1 MNEANNQEVLQA
13 INRAIKH
20 KARFFAYRLPG
31 SESYEFGAQ
40 LIEQQS
46 HIGFAI
52 YPFAVTGEAQPTF
65 IARQY
70 DAKAFLKVHA
80 STMESCTSLRTV
92 ENNSTEHDDYLQLAH
107 RAIDE
112 MKQGKFRKLVLSRTI
127 VGGHVIDDWAG
138 IFHSLCENNRQSFVF
153 VYNTAETG
161 AWLGVTPEQFLS
173 SHHRNVSCMALAA
186 TKPFDS
192 DRPWTAKEVE
202 EQAFVADFIAQKMQ
216 ELGIKYTKSETID
229 RRAGNVKHIC
239 NLFTAERL
247 TMSQIEKM
255 KKALH
260 PTPAISG
267 LPQVDAVKFVMQ
279 NEKHRRLYYGGYIG
293 PVYATGDFDFFV
305 NLRSMM
311 FDSSRY
317 CIYSGGGL
325 TAQSNADDEWEETE
339 MKSQLLREHMK

>member
-1 MNEANNQEVLQA
+1 MNETNNKEVLQA

-31 SESYEFGAQ
+31 SERYEFGAQ

-46 HIGFAI
+46 HVGFVVF
-52 YPFAVTGEAQPTF
+52 PFEGCAEAQAAF
-65 IARQY
+65 IAMQY
-70 DAKAFLKVHA
+70 DAKAFLKVPA
-80 STMESCTSLRTV
+80 TTMDNCEALRPV
-92 ENNSTEHDDYLQLAH
+92 ENCSTEHDDYIQLAH

-112 MKQGKFRKLVLSRTI
+112 MKQGKFSKLVLSRTI
-127 VGGHVIDDWAG
+127 VNGHALSDWG
-138 IFHSLCENNRQSFVF
+138 DIFHSLCEKNKQAFVF
-153 VYNTAETG
+153 IYNTAETG

-173 SHHRNVSCMALAA
+173 AHNQSISCMALAA
-186 TKPFDS
+186 TKPS
-192 DRPWTAKEVE
+192 NSNRAWTPKEIE

-216 ELGIKYTKSETID
+216 DLGIKYTKSETTD
-229 RRAGNVKHIC
+229 RIAGNVKHIC
-239 NLFTAERL
+239 NFFTADNL

-255 KKALH
+255 KKSFH

-267 LPQVDAVKFVMQ
+267 LPQRDAVKFVMK

-293 PVYATGDFDFFV
+293 PVYADGNFDFFV

-325 TAQSNADDEWEETE
+325 TALSNADDEWNETE
-339 MKSQLLREHMK
+339 MKSQLLREYM